1 MTAQPT
7 YLVTGAG
14 GGVGGVS
21 RQVVDRLL
29 AARQTVRAMVHR
41 EDGRAEALREVG
53 AQVVVGDLRN
63 PVDVAAALHGV
74 DRVFFS
80 MSVSASYLEATTVMC
95 ALAAETA
102 DLDVLV
108 NMSQMTV
115 SQMTPTSTEESG
127 QQRMH
132 WLAEH
137 VIDWSPIPAVQ
148 IRPTVFLENP
158 LFTVLAAQSIRDH
171 GVLALPFGNG
181 RTSPIAA
188 SDVAD
193 TVAAILQDPDRHVGA
208 VYELTGPTVL
218 DIDGLAEQYS
228 RALDRSITAERVDFD
243 DWQSNLTNIGLEPHV
258 LQHISTMAKL
268 HREDRYNRSTD
279 QVQQLTG
286 HPPQSVED
294 FVRAHRDLFTST
306 VK

>member
-1 MTAQPT
+1 MTKPN

-29 AARQTVRAMVHR
+29 AAGQPVRAMVHR
-41 EDGRAEALREVG
+41 EDGRAETLRGLG
-53 AQVVVGDLRN
+53 ADVVVGDLRN
-63 PVDVAAALHGV
+63 PVDVAAALHDV

-80 MSVSASYLEATTVMC
+80 MSVSPSYLEATTVVC

-127 QQRMH
+127 QQRLH

-148 IRPTVFLENP
+148 VRPTVFLENP
-158 LFTVLAAQSIRDH
+158 LFTVLAAQSIRDRA
-171 GVLALPFGNG
+171 VLALPFGAG
-181 RTSPIAA
+181 RTSPIAPG
-188 SDVAD
+188 DVAD
-193 TVAAILQDPDRHVGA
+193 AVVAVLLEPDQHIGG

-218 DIDGLAEQYS
+218 DIDGLAEQYG
-228 RALDRSITAERVDFD
+228 RALGRSITAERVDFD
-243 DWQSNLTNIGLEPHV
+243 DWLADLNNTGLDPHV
-258 LQHISTMAKL
+258 RQHIATMAKL
-268 HREDRYNRSTD
+268 HSEGRYDRFTN
-279 QVQQLTG
+279 QVAALTG
-286 HPPQSVED
+286 HSPQSVED

-306 VK
+306 VR

>member
-1 MTAQPT
+1 MTAQPS

-21 RQVVDRLL
+21 GQVVDRLL

-41 EDGRAEALREVG
+41 EDGRAEALRALG

-63 PVDVAAALHGV
+63 PVDVAVALQGV

-115 SQMTPTSTEESG
+115 SQMTPTSTEESS
-127 QQRMH
+127 QQRLH

-158 LFTVLAAQSIRDH
+158 LFTVLAARSIRDH
-171 GVLALPFGNG
+171 AALALPFGAG

-188 SDVAD
+188 GDVAD
-193 TVAAILQDPDRHVGA
+193 TVAAVLQDPAKHVGA

-228 RALDRSITAERVDFD
+228 RALDRPITAERVDYD
-243 DWQSNLTNIGLEPHV
+243 DWLSKLTNSGLEPHV
-258 LQHISTMAKL
+258 RQHIATMARL
-268 HREDRYNRSTD
+268 HSEDRYNRSTN
-279 QVQQLTG
+279 QVQELTG
-286 HPPQSVED
+286 HPPQSVEE
-294 FVRAHRDLFTST
+294 FVRAHRDLFT
-306 VK
+306 

>member
-1 MTAQPT
+1 MTAKPI

-14 GGVGGVS
+14 GGVGGVG

-41 EDGRAEALREVG
+41 EDSRAEALRGVG

-63 PVDVAAALHGV
+63 PVDVAAALQDV

-80 MSVSASYLEATTVMC
+80 MSVSASYLEAATVMC

-127 QQRMH
+127 QQRLH

-171 GVLALPFGNG
+171 SALALPFGAG

-188 SDVAD
+188 ADVAD
-193 TVAAILQDPDRHVGA
+193 TVAAVLQDPARHVGA

-228 RALDRSITAERVDFD
+228 RALDRPITADRVDFD
-243 DWQSNLTNIGLEPHV
+243 DWLTNLTKSGLEPHV
-258 LQHISTMAKL
+258 RQHIATMAKL
-268 HREDRYNRSTD
+268 HSQDRYNRTTD
-279 QVQQLTG
+279 QVRQLTG

-294 FVRAHRDLFTST
+294 FVRAQRDLFTPT
-306 VK
+306 VR

>member
-1 MTAQPT
+1 LTTKPN

-29 AARQTVRAMVHR
+29 AAGQKVRAMVHR
-41 EDGRAEALREVG
+41 EDGRAETLRGLG

-63 PVDVAAALHGV
+63 PVDVAVALHGV

-95 ALAAETA
+95 ALAADTA

-127 QQRMH
+127 QQRLH

-158 LFTVLAAQSIRDH
+158 LFTVLAAQSILEH
-171 GVLALPFGNG
+171 ATLALPFGAG

-188 SDVAD
+188 GDVAD
-193 TVAAILQDPDRHVGA
+193 AVVAVLQDPARHVGA
-208 VYELTGPTVL
+208 VYELTGHTVL
-218 DIDGLAEQYS
+218 DVDGLAEQYS
-228 RALDRSITAERVDFD
+228 RALDRPITAERVDFD
-243 DWQSNLTNIGLEPHV
+243 DWLSNLMNSGLDPHV
-258 LQHISTMAKL
+258 RQHIATMARL
-268 HREDRYNRSTD
+268 HSEDRYNRSTN
-279 QVQQLTG
+279 QVHELTG
-286 HPPQSVED
+286 HPAQSVED
-294 FVRAHRDLFTST
+294 FVRAHRDLFTPI
-306 VK
+306 VR